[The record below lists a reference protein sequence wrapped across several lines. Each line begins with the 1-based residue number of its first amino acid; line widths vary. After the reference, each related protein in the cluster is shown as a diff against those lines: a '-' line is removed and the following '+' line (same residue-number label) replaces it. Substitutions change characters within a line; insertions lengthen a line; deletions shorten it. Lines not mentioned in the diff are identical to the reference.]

1 MHPLTHLS
9 FKFIE
14 TIVLLV
20 IESGKSGALKVILD
34 KTGFF
39 EKLI

>member
-9 FKFIE
+9 FEFIE
-14 TIVLLV
+14 TIAHLA
-20 IESGKSGALKVILD
+20 IESGHTDTPIAVLD

-39 EKLI
+39 E